1 VAASFFLHKNYF
13 LGLVYNDT
21 ILYGVVM
28 SPATIPAGDLY
39 SFRFRGGRPSLNLVA
54 TVGWRDSE
62 NPIER
67 LRDTT
72 CLAQW
77 IVAAGL
83 LNHKP
88 AITEVDLCEARELR
102 EAIYQVANS
111 VILRTPPAEPDIRI
125 INRFAAHPVQIP
137 QLSSAGKE
145 LSLSVEQDTA
155 VIPSI
160 LSEIARDAIQLL
172 GSPSRTRIKRCARP
186 DCTLLFVDESRSG
199 RRRWCSML
207 ACGNR
212 AKTVSYRR
220 NLSHK
225 ATATQTTRKGT
236 TK

>member
-1 VAASFFLHKNYF
+1 
-13 LGLVYNDT
+13 
-21 ILYGVVM
+21 M

-62 NPIER
+62 SPIER

-72 CLAQW
+72 CLARW
-77 IVAAGL
+77 ISAASL
-83 LNHKP
+83 LDYKP
-88 AITEVDLCEARELR
+88 SVSEEDLLSARALR
-102 EAIYQVANS
+102 EAIYHIANS
-111 VILRTPPAEPDIRI
+111 VILGTPPARQDVSL

-145 LSLSVEQDTA
+145 LSLSVEKDTA
-155 VIPSI
+155 AIPSI